1 MDMSE
6 RKLQI
11 LQAIIMNY
19 LETAEPVGSRTISR
33 RFPMGISSATIRNEM
48 SDLEELGLIEQP
60 HTSAGRIPSSKGYR
74 LYVDQ
79 LMERGQMNQEHAEVL
94 RGILKEK
101 TIQLDSMLREIGD
114 LLATLTKYTAI
125 VTMPQFKKAKLKHVQ
140 LIPLD
145 QKSVILV
152 LVTDGNIVRNHVIP
166 ISHPLRQEELYQLS
180 DVLNH
185 NLSGLAVSEMSLP
198 LIQKIKRE
206 CRVEPAMMES
216 LLNAI
221 SDTMQYADD
230 VDIFTSGTTNILNFP
245 EFSDI
250 ARARALME
258 FFQQKDQVL
267 HLLDSGEMQESS
279 DADTVSTSGG
289 GLRIRIGTEN
299 QVEQLQDC
307 SIVTATYHYNNRS
320 IGSISVVGPMR
331 MDYDKVVSAL
341 EYLTKD
347 FPNLFAEG
355 GIEEDGYE
363 GSKSGM

>member
-1 MDMSE
+1 
-6 RKLQI
+6 
-11 LQAIIMNY
+11 
-19 LETAEPVGSRTISR
+19 
-33 RFPMGISSATIRNEM
+33 
-48 SDLEELGLIEQP
+48 
-60 HTSAGRIPSSKGYR
+60 
-74 LYVDQ
+74 
-79 LMERGQMNQEHAEVL
+79 
-94 RGILKEK
+94 
-101 TIQLDSMLREIGD
+101 
-114 LLATLTKYTAI
+114 
-125 VTMPQFKKAKLKHVQ
+125 VQ

-180 DVLNH
+180 DVLNE
-185 NLSGLAVSEMSLP
+185 NLSGLAVSEMNLP

-206 CRVEPAMMES
+206 CRVEADMMDS
-216 LLNAI
+216 LLDAI

-230 VDIFTSGTTNILNFP
+230 VDVFTSGATNMLNFP

-267 HLLDSGEMQESS
+267 HLLDNS
-279 DADTVSTSGG
+279 DVADLTDSKHAGSN

-299 QVEQLQDC
+299 QIEQLHDC

-347 FPNLFAEG
+347 FPKLFEQG
-355 GIEEDGYE
+355 EIQEER
-363 GSKSGM
+363 

>member
-79 LMERGQMNQEHAEVL
+79 LMERDQMSQEQVNVL
-94 RGILKEK
+94 KGILKEK
-101 TIQLDSMLREIGD
+101 TMQLDSMLREIGD
-114 LLATLTKYTAI
+114 LLAALTKYTAI
-125 VTMPQFKKAKLKHVQ
+125 VTMPQFKKAKLKHIQ

-145 QKSVILV
+145 SKSVILV

-166 ISHPLRQEELYQLS
+166 LTQPLRTEDLYRIS
-180 DVLNH
+180 DVLNRH
-185 NLSGLAVSEMSLP
+185 LTGLAVSEMSLP
-198 LIQKIKRE
+198 LIQRIKQE
-206 CRVEPAMMES
+206 CKVEPAIMES

-221 SDTMQYADD
+221 NDTMQYADD
-230 VDIFTSGTTNILNFP
+230 VDVFTAGATNMLNFP

-258 FFQQKDQVL
+258 FFQQKDQML
-267 HLLDSGEMQESS
+267 RLLGSEDSLSERNGP
-279 DADTVSTSGG
+279 DPGR
-289 GLRIRIGTEN
+289 LRIRIGSEN
-299 QVEQLQDC
+299 QAEQLRDC

-347 FPNLFAEG
+347 FPNLFMGEDS
-355 GIEEDGYE
+355 IEEDGYE
-363 GSKSGM
+363 GRKSGDA

>member
-79 LMERGQMNQEHAEVL
+79 LMERDQMNQEQAMIL

-101 TIQLDSMLREIGD
+101 TIQLDSMLREIGE
-114 LLATLTKYTAI
+114 LLAALTKYTAI
-125 VTMPQFKKAKLKHVQ
+125 VTMPQFKKAKLKPVQ

-166 ISHPLRQEELYQLS
+166 ISQPLRQEELYQLS

-206 CRVEPAMMES
+206 CKVEADMMES

-230 VDIFTSGTTNILNFP
+230 VDVFTSGATNMLNFP

-267 HLLDSGEMQESS
+267 HLLDSSEANEVNEIDQKASN
-279 DADTVSTSGG
+279 

-299 QVEQLQDC
+299 QIEQLQDC
-307 SIVTATYHYNNRS
+307 SIITATYQYNNRS

-341 EYLTKD
+341 EYLAKD
-347 FPNLFAEG
+347 FPKLFGQGE
-355 GIEEDGYE
+355 IQEDV
-363 GSKSGM
+363 

>member
-1 MDMSE
+1 MDMSD

-79 LMERGQMNQEHAEVL
+79 LMERNQMSQEQANVL

-101 TIQLDSMLREIGD
+101 TMQLDSMLREIGD
-114 LLATLTKYTAI
+114 LLAALTKYTAI
-125 VTMPQFKKAKLKHVQ
+125 VTMPQLRQTKLKHVQ

-166 ISHPLRQEELYQLS
+166 LTKPMPQQDLYHLS
-180 DVLNH
+180 DVLNE
-185 NLSGLAVSEMSLP
+185 NLAGLAVSEMSLP

-206 CRVEPAMMES
+206 SHVENEIMEN

-221 SDTMQYADD
+221 NDTMQYADD
-230 VDIFTSGTTNILNFP
+230 VDIFTAGTTNILNFP

-258 FFQQKDQVL
+258 FFQQKDQML
-267 HLLDSGEMQESS
+267 HLVGNGAGNDQEPGELQ
-279 DADTVSTSGG
+279 
-289 GLRIRIGTEN
+289 IRIGSEN

-331 MDYDKVVSAL
+331 MDYNKVVSAL

-347 FPNLFAEG
+347 FPNLFKAEEK
-355 GIEEDGYE
+355 EEDGYE
-363 GSKSGM
+363 GSKPREP

>member
-79 LMERGQMNQEHAEVL
+79 LMERGQMGQEQAEIL
-94 RGILKEK
+94 RSILKER
-101 TIQLDSMLREIGD
+101 TMQLDSVLREIGD
-114 LLATLTKYTAI
+114 LLAALTKYTAI
-125 VTMPQFKKAKLKHVQ
+125 VTMPQFHKAKLKHVQ
-140 LIPLD
+140 LVPLD
-145 QKSVILV
+145 QHSVILV

-166 ISHPLRQEELYQLS
+166 LEQPLRNEELYRVS

-185 NLSGLAVSEMSLP
+185 NLSGLSVSEMNLP
-198 LIQKIKRE
+198 IIQKIKRE
-206 CRVEPAMMES
+206 SGVTPGTMDQ

-230 VDIFTSGTTNILNFP
+230 VDIFTAGTTNILNFP

-267 HLLDSGEMQESS
+267 HMVGGPTEQSEK
-279 DADTVSTSGG
+279 TPG
-289 GLRIRIGTEN
+289 GLSIRIGTEN
-299 QVEQLQDC
+299 QVEQLRDC

-341 EYLTKD
+341 EYLINN
-347 FPNLFAEG
+347 FPYLFTEG
-355 GIEEDGYE
+355 DPEEDGYE
-363 GSKSGM
+363 KAKPRDP

>member
-19 LETAEPVGSRTISR
+19 LETSEPVGSRTISR

-79 LMERGQMNQEHAEVL
+79 LMERDQMNQEQAMVL
-94 RGILKEK
+94 KGILKEK

-114 LLATLTKYTAI
+114 LLAALTKYTAI

-180 DVLNH
+180 DVLNE
-185 NLSGLAVSEMSLP
+185 NLSGLAVSEMNLP

-206 CRVEPAMMES
+206 CRVEADMMDS
-216 LLNAI
+216 LLDAI

-230 VDIFTSGTTNILNFP
+230 VDVFTSGTTNMLNFP

-267 HLLDSGEMQESS
+267 HLLDNS
-279 DADTVSTSGG
+279 DVADLTDSNHAGSN

-299 QVEQLQDC
+299 QIEQLHDC

-347 FPNLFAEG
+347 FPKLFEQG
-355 GIEEDGYE
+355 EIQEER
-363 GSKSGM
+363 

>member
-79 LMERGQMNQEHAEVL
+79 LMEREQMNQEQVKVL
-94 RGILKEK
+94 RSILKEK

-114 LLATLTKYTAI
+114 LLAALTKYTAI
-125 VTMPQFKKAKLKHVQ
+125 VTMPQFNKAKLKHVQ

-166 ISHPLRQEELYQLS
+166 ITHPLKQEELYHLS
-180 DVLNH
+180 DVLNQ
-185 NLSGLAVSEMSLP
+185 NLSGLAVSEMNLP
-198 LIQKIKRE
+198 LIQKIKQE
-206 CRVEPAMMES
+206 CRVEHGMMES

-221 SDTMQYADD
+221 NDTMQYADD
-230 VDIFTSGTTNILNFP
+230 VDIFTAGTTNILNFP

-250 ARARALME
+250 SRARALME

-267 HLLDSGEMQESS
+267 HLLGSESGSVENSQ
-279 DADTVSTSGG
+279 AIHG
-289 GLRIRIGTEN
+289 GLRIRIGSEN

-347 FPNLFAEG
+347 FPNLFDEAGE
-355 GIEEDGYE
+355 IEEDRYE
-363 GSKSGM
+363 GS

>member
-79 LMERGQMNQEHAEVL
+79 LMERDQMSQEQANVL
-94 RGILKEK
+94 KSILREK
-101 TIQLDSMLREIGD
+101 TMQLDSMLREIGD
-114 LLATLTKYTAI
+114 LLAALTKYTAI
-125 VTMPQFKKAKLKHVQ
+125 VTMPQFKKAKLKHIQ

-145 QKSVILV
+145 LKSVILV

-166 ISHPLRQEELYQLS
+166 IARPMKPEALYRLS
-180 DVLNH
+180 DVLNR
-185 NLSGLAVSEMSLP
+185 NLAGLAVSEMNLP
-198 LIQKIKRE
+198 LIQKIKHE
-206 CRVEPAMMES
+206 SQIESEMMES
-216 LLNAI
+216 LLGAI
-221 SDTMQYADD
+221 NDTMQYADD
-230 VDIFTSGTTNILNFP
+230 VDVFTAGTTNILNFP

-250 ARARALME
+250 SRARALME
-258 FFQQKDQVL
+258 FFQQKDQML
-267 HLLDSGEMQESS
+267 HLIGNDEH
-279 DADTVSTSGG
+279 DKSGG
-289 GLRIRIGTEN
+289 SLQIRIGSEN
-299 QVEQLQDC
+299 QAEQLQDC
-307 SIVTATYHYNNRS
+307 SIVTATYHYNHRS

-347 FPNLFAEG
+347 FPQFFEEEG
-355 GIEEDGYE
+355 GKEEDRYD
-363 GSKSGM
+363 GSRSGKP

>member
-74 LYVDQ
+74 LYVDH
-79 LMERGQMNQEHAEVL
+79 LMERDQMSQAQANAL
-94 RGILKEK
+94 RGILREK
-101 TIQLDSMLREIGD
+101 TMQLDSMLREIGN
-114 LLATLTKYTAI
+114 LLAALTKYTAI
-125 VTMPQFKKAKLKHVQ
+125 VTMPQLKKAKLKHIQ

-166 ISHPLRQEELYQLS
+166 LKQPLSREELYRLS
-180 DVLNH
+180 DVLNRY
-185 NLSGLAVSEMSLP
+185 LSGLTVSEITLP
-198 LIQKIKRE
+198 LIQKMKGEMYIGHD
-206 CRVEPAMMES
+206 MMES

-221 SDTMQYADD
+221 HDTMRYADD
-230 VDIFTSGTTNILNFP
+230 VDIFTSGAANILNFP
-245 EFSDI
+245 EFSNI
-250 ARARALME
+250 ARARAIME
-258 FFQQKDQVL
+258 FFQQKDQMLHVL
-267 HLLDSGEMQESS
+267 GGDSAPEEENTAARDGK
-279 DADTVSTSGG
+279 
-289 GLRIRIGTEN
+289 LRIRIGSEN
-299 QVEQLQDC
+299 QIEQLRDC
-307 SIVTATYHYNNRS
+307 SIITATYHYNSQS

-331 MDYDKVVSAL
+331 MDYDKVISAL
-341 EYLTKD
+341 EYLIHD
-347 FPNLFAEG
+347 FPDLFDPESSQ
-355 GIEEDGYE
+355 EEDGYE
-363 GSKSGM
+363 KGREG

>member
-79 LMERGQMNQEHAEVL
+79 LMERNQMSREQANVL
-94 RGILKEK
+94 KGILKEK
-101 TIQLDSMLREIGD
+101 TMQLDSMLREIGD
-114 LLATLTKYTAI
+114 LLAALTKYTAI
-125 VTMPQFKKAKLKHVQ
+125 VTMPQLRRTKLKHIQ

-145 QKSVILV
+145 EKSVILV

-166 ISHPLRQEELYQLS
+166 LKRPILASDLYHLS
-180 DVLNH
+180 DVLNE
-185 NLSGLAVSEMSLP
+185 NLAGLAVSEMSLP
-198 LIQKIKRE
+198 LIQRIKKE
-206 CRVEPAMMES
+206 SRVEPDMMES
-216 LLNAI
+216 LLSAI
-221 SDTMQYADD
+221 NDTMQYADD
-230 VDIFTSGTTNILNFP
+230 VDVFTAGTTNILNFP

-250 ARARALME
+250 SRARALME
-258 FFQQKDQVL
+258 FFQQKDQML
-267 HLLDSGEMQESS
+267 HLLGEGSKEAAPGELQ
-279 DADTVSTSGG
+279 
-289 GLRIRIGTEN
+289 IRIGSEN
-299 QVEQLQDC
+299 QMEQLQDC

-331 MDYDKVVSAL
+331 MDYNKVVSAL

-347 FPNLFAEG
+347 FPSLFREKEK
-355 GIEEDGYE
+355 EEDGYE
-363 GSKSGM
+363 GTESGKL